1 MMRLNLHISDGCIPI
16 DPTLI
21 HLILPFTDVPMSG
34 TKSNTSNNMLISINN
49 QSILSK
55 KLDGIMRKK
64 TIARSPIETNI
75 NCLEI

>member
-1 MMRLNLHISDGCIPI
+1 M
-16 DPTLI
+16 
-21 HLILPFTDVPMSG
+21 LPFTDVPISG

-75 NCLEI
+75 SCLEI

>member
-1 MMRLNLHISDGCIPI
+1 MRLNLHISDGWMPI

-21 HLILPFTDVPMSG
+21 HLMLPFTDVPISG
-34 TKSNTSNNMLISINN
+34 TKSNTSNKILISINN

-55 KLDGIMRKK
+55 KLDGIIRKK
-64 TIARSPIETNI
+64 TIARNPIETNI

>member
-1 MMRLNLHISDGCIPI
+1 MRLNLQISDGCMPI
-16 DPTLI
+16 GPTLI
-21 HLILPFTDVPMSG
+21 HLMLPFTDVPISG

-75 NCLEI
+75 SCLEI